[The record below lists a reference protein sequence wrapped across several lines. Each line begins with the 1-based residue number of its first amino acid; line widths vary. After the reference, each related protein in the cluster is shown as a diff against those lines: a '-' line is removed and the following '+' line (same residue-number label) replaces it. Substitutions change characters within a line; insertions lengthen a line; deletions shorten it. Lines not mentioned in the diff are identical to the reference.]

1 MESVNAAGEP
11 RFTILLVEDN
21 ELHRTMW
28 STFLKREG
36 YDVVTAADGVEA
48 LRLIKRAPVDLVLLD
63 IMMPVISGYEVLKLL
78 RQRYPPD
85 DLPVIMATAKDHSA
99 DVVKAFD
106 LGANDYVTKPLD
118 FPVVLVR
125 IQAQLRGRVP
135 AHTRPTPTRPSPR
148 SVAKIAPGTVLE
160 GKYRLDELL
169 GHGHYGAVYRA
180 THLKLRR
187 PVAVKLLRTP
197 AQAEDEALERLRR
210 EGISACRLEHPN
222 VVTVLDFSVSSRV
235 PFLVMELLEGNSL
248 EVEIRERGPLTPLR
262 CAVIL
267 LPICEVLAEAH
278 SLGIVHRDIKP
289 GNIFLQHARRGEV
302 VKVLDFGIAKLLG
315 DTVLD
320 PDITVDG
327 SGPGTPTYMAPE
339 RFSEKPYNGRADV
352 YSVGV
357 MLYEMLTGK
366 PPFVVPDGNPIKMAL
381 MHMSEQ
387 PRPLCEENPEL
398 PRPLEEVVF
407 SALEKDPE
415 DRPSAEELA
424 RSFTQALGL
433 ELPPPL
439 TAVAPSSTEEEAQEE
454 PGDPDAGKGAEIRL
468 FRPRR

>member
-1 MESVNAAGEP
+1 MKSAKPTTEP

-28 STFLKREG
+28 SNFLRREG
-36 YDVVTAADGVEA
+36 HVVVTAADGIEA
-48 LRLIKRAPVDLVLLD
+48 LRLIKDTPVDLILLD
-63 IMMPVISGYEVLKLL
+63 IMMPVISGFEVLKIL
-78 RQRYPPD
+78 RQRYSPD
-85 DLPVIMATAKDHSA
+85 DLPVIMATAKDQST

-125 IQAQLRGRVP
+125 IQAQLRARVP
-135 AHTRPTPTRPSPR
+135 AHTKPPRPKER
-148 SVAKIAPGTVLE
+148 SVLKMAPGTVLE
-160 GKYRLDELL
+160 GKYRLDAKL
-169 GHGHYGAVYRA
+169 GHGQYGAVYRA

-187 PVAVKLLRTP
+187 PVAVKVLRTP

-235 PFLVMELLEGNSL
+235 PFLVMELLEGKSL
-248 EVEIRERGPLTPLR
+248 EEEIRERGPLSPLR

-267 LPICEVLAEAH
+267 MPICEVLAEAH

-289 GNIFLQHARRGEV
+289 GNIFLQQARRGEV

-315 DTVLD
+315 DSVFD

-387 PRPLCEENPEL
+387 ARPLCEENPEL

-407 SALEKDPE
+407 AALDKEPD
-415 DRPSAEELA
+415 DRPTAEELA
-424 RSFTQALGL
+424 RNFTAALGL
-433 ELPPPL
+433 ELPAPL
-439 TAVAPSSTEEEAQEE
+439 AVLSSSAEEQEQPEDQEE
-454 PGDPDAGKGAEIRL
+454 GPGAEIRP
-468 FRPRR
+468 FRRR